1 MLRKKEKRRS
11 KMSILTS
18 MLLHDHYVQP
28 SCKIQHPEWEFI
40 KRLCL
45 VVYEPPTPDGDN
57 VEEQL
62 ARCVLLGCWCDDGT
76 PMSPV
81 LSFNIEDL
89 ACWLYKT
96 GLSKQQRDVCEMV
109 SQWVGVVEEPI
120 TDVEVIIH
128 NSKKSREDRRHLHV
142 NMLHPRG
149 HMTDCTFAITKHD
162 DAPADVNAQWA
173 VVAIANPDNYLSC
186 HATRKEAEE
195 TARHIAK
202 CFKGKVLKVVK
213 E

>member
-40 KRLCL
+40 KRLCV

-96 GLSKQQRDVCEMV
+96 GLSKQQRDTCDIVED
-109 SQWVGVVEEPI
+109 WVRLIEEPI

-128 NSKKSREDRRHLHV
+128 NSTKSREDRRHLRIE
-142 NMLHPRG
+142 MRQRG
-149 HMTDCTFAITKHD
+149 HMTDCTFAVTKHD
-162 DAPADVNAQWA
+162 DAGLDIDVSWA
-173 VVAIANPDNYLSC
+173 VVAIADPENYLSC
-186 HATRKEAEE
+186 HATKGEATEM
-195 TARHIAK
+195 ARHLAK

-213 E
+213 